1 MRYVTNGILQLP
13 LIQRPRFPVRKT
25 KTLVQL
31 KIKQAVDQSL
41 IPDLRIRKPALQ
53 PEYQI
58 TVPESDD
65 A

>member
-1 MRYVTNGILQLP
+1 MRYVANGILQLP

-41 IPDLRIRKPALQ
+41 IPDRFSVSANLRCNLSVK
-53 PEYQI
+53 
-58 TVPESDD
+58 
-65 A
+65 